1 MKTDL
6 QYKIQKSHRQNK
18 IFSGKIFSGKIFSGF
33 AYICI
38 FSIFTVLAFSSCSDI
53 EKSRYQELIQGHFAS
68 SNKTHRMDLVFG
80 KEKVV
85 VIIDMIGLTIEKK
98 YKFIENNEILLI
110 DGFYNYHKINFIDE
124 NTFELQ
130 EDTTRKAKRKSP
142 LSNNRFQRLKE

>member
-1 MKTDL
+1 ML
-6 QYKIQKSHRQNK
+6 NKIQFLF
-18 IFSGKIFSGKIFSGF
+18 IITIV
-33 AYICI
+33 
-38 FSIFTVLAFSSCSDI
+38 VLVGVVSCSDI
-53 EKSRYQELIQGHFAS
+53 ERDKYPKLIQGHFAS

-142 LSNNRFQRLKE
+142 LSNNRFQRLKD